1 VRVCVFC
8 GSRPGDDPAYLAA
21 AREIGAALARRGIG
35 VVYGGGHVGCMGA
48 LADAT
53 LEAGG
58 EVIGVIPRM
67 LAEREVAHE
76 GVTDLHVVES
86 MHDRKAL
93 MASLSDAFVALPG
106 GFGTLEELFEV
117 VTWRQLG
124 YHRKPIAV
132 LNARGYF
139 NALLRFCD
147 DAVAAGFVDGA
158 ERDAL
163 LRFTELEP
171 LLERLFALLG
181 SAAP

>member
-1 VRVCVFC
+1 MRVCVFC
-8 GSRPGDDPAYLAA
+8 GSSPGDDPAYLAA
-21 AREIGAALARRGIG
+21 ARAIGVALARRAVG

-48 LADAT
+48 LADAA

-58 EVIGVIPRM
+58 EVVGVIPRR
-67 LAEREVAHE
+67 LADREVAHT

-132 LNARGYF
+132 LNTRGYF
-139 NALLRFCD
+139 DALLRFCD
-147 DAVAAGFVDGA
+147 DAVSAGFVAAA

-163 LRFTELEP
+163 LREPNLEP
-171 LLERLFALLG
+171 LLERLFAELNRR
-181 SAAP
+181 